1 MPKVAANA
9 VTVLGGIGAPPD
21 QILVS
26 EASASRSTPGT
37 FISAMNTV
45 IEPTVNVGRSALIVS
60 IASEGSKRWNSTSG
74 TPSSRLTVT
83 WAIRPVMWNSGA
95 TPSTTSSGPSPHQSR

>member
-1 MPKVAANA
+1 
-9 VTVLGGIGAPPD
+9 
-21 QILVS
+21 
-26 EASASRSTPGT
+26 
-37 FISAMNTV
+37 MNTV
-45 IEPTVNVGRSALIVS
+45 IEPTVNVGRSSLIVS

-95 TPSTTSSGPSPHQSR
+95 TPRTTSSGPSPHHSRYDWLLNTTFPWLFIAPFGGPVVPDV